1 MVARSHSR
9 RQRPILGV
17 SVVVRRGGRV
27 LLVRRAR
34 PPRQGVW
41 ALPGGKVEVGEALAE
56 AAAREVREETGIVVV
71 RLRQVDV
78 AEIIDRDAADSP
90 RSHYVVI
97 VFEGEMQSGTLAAG
111 DDAAEA
117 RWVRPGDLDD
127 LALAKETKRML
138 TRLTG
143 E

>member
-1 MVARSHSR
+1 M
-9 RQRPILGV
+9 
-17 SVVVRRGGRV
+17 
-27 LLVRRAR
+27 
-34 PPRQGVW
+34 
-41 ALPGGKVEVGEALAE
+41 EVGEALAE

-127 LALAKETKRML
+127 LALAKETKRVL